1 MAISHPAA
9 SPAPPCPP
17 SPGVGGVPLSSAIGD
32 LLRFVLSSHAA
43 GTGNPD
49 HDPAAFPLSPSYCAR
64 LLDDDGDLCGKLA
77 AGIEK
82 CLDEGRLP
90 GPPAV
95 AGIPVGEEGPEETE
109 WEAVLLEK
117 GAELKLAK
125 LLRSFSFRC
134 FSSSCFLWHESW
146 IFLKKIW
153 KGDYLTLFG
162 RIWYASC

>member
-64 LLDDDGDLCGKLA
+64 LLDDGGDLCRKLA
-77 AGIEK
+77 AGIEQ
-82 CLDEGRLP
+82 CLDEGGSRGRPRWPGSRL
-90 GPPAV
+90 GRR
-95 AGIPVGEEGPEETE
+95 GR
-109 WEAVLLEK
+109 
-117 GAELKLAK
+117 
-125 LLRSFSFRC
+125 RSGRRC
-134 FSSSCFLWHESW
+134 CCR
-146 IFLKKIW
+146 K
-153 KGDYLTLFG
+153 
-162 RIWYASC
+162 APN

>member
-77 AGIEK
+77 AGIEQ

-95 AGIPVGEEGPEETE
+95 AGIPVGEEGPEEE
-109 WEAVLLEK
+109 WEAVLLQK
-117 GAELKLAK
+117 GAELKLVK
-125 LLRSFSFRC
+125 LF
-134 FSSSCFLWHESW
+134 
-146 IFLKKIW
+146 
-153 KGDYLTLFG
+153 
-162 RIWYASC
+162 